1 MYADDTTVY
10 ASAITPDGLNAIF
23 NKELDTIDK
32 WIFQTKLI
40 LNTAKTK
47 PIIFG
52 SNILSLPE
60 INLVINKTVQQ
71 DEESKL
77 LGIFLDKKLS

>member
-23 NKELDTIDK
+23 NKELDTIEK

>member
-1 MYADDTTVY
+1 MY
-10 ASAITPDGLNAIF
+10 ASAITPDDLNVIL
-23 NKELDTIDK
+23 NKVLDTDVK
-32 WIFQTKLI
+32 WIFQNKLI

-52 SNILSLPE
+52 SNYSLKRLPE
-60 INLVINKTVQQ
+60 INLVLNKTIQQ

-77 LGIFLDKKLS
+77 LGIFLDEKALLVKTH